1 MDTVNDTSSDTIE
14 RFKPGELVELCD
26 ATRQA
31 LDNGI
36 GFGWVAMPSDE
47 RLEAYWKGVLVVP
60 HRTLIVGRY
69 RGVIAGSV
77 QVVRP
82 VTRDEA
88 RAFSASLDTHFV
100 APWARGHRL
109 AGALLE
115 RAERHAAEAGFT
127 QICLDVR
134 VTQERAI
141 RLYEANGYERWGT
154 LPDYHLIA
162 GAMTAG
168 HFYRKKIA

>member
-1 MDTVNDTSSDTIE
+1 MSTTETETID
-14 RFKPGELVELCD
+14 RFRPGELAELCD

-31 LDNGI
+31 IDDGI

-47 RLEAYWKGVLVVP
+47 RLLTYWKGVLVVP
-60 HRTLIVGRY
+60 HRALIVGRF

-82 VTRDEA
+82 MARDEA
-88 RAFSASLDTHFV
+88 RAFSASFDTHFV
-100 APWARGHRL
+100 APWARGHGL

-115 RAERHAAEAGFT
+115 HAERYAAEAGFT
-127 QICLDVR
+127 QICIDVR

-154 LPDYHLIA
+154 LPDYHLI
-162 GAMTAG
+162 GDQMIAG